1 MHPSGLMVGE
11 TQFEMLRIETR
22 NQELQVSFKKFT
34 QELQLRIDTDDR
46 VAQVVQ
52 RRPDGMH
59 DTVWRET
66 KE

>member
-1 MHPSGLMVGE
+1 MVGE